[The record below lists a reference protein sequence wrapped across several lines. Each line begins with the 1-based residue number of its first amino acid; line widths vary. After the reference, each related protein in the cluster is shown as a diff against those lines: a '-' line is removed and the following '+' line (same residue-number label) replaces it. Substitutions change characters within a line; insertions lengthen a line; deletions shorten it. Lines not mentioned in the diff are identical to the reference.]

1 MTNSQKAPEQ
11 ETEPREAPAA
21 PADEAE
27 PVREAGPRPGRPT
40 LWVLGLTALAAL
52 GGVLYSLYRLTGM
65 ADGLDQTGVMILA
78 LSLFS
83 PIIVAAYAGAV
94 AGLVAPRLV
103 KGPRKAVAAL
113 GFTVTGLATATA
125 AYLLFQV
132 DGAIALTLGL
142 ILLGSALAGGLIAL
156 PRHPLPVAAGL
167 WATLLLLVF
176 MFARGLLE
184 SSIELSND
192 PLEEYGILGRYAPF
206 LMGLVC
212 GLCAFLYLWK
222 RKGRTK
228 MLGYLLAGA
237 LPGGIWLACTVVA
250 QIGVEVLIGVGVDE
264 LSFLDE
270 GYLALAFQ
278 TQYNGSM
285 TAMFVG
291 AFCSV
296 LAYGLLLPKPPKAKA
311 AKSS

>member
-1 MTNSQKAPEQ
+1 VTNSQ
-11 ETEPREAPAA
+11 ETEPRETQAAETEPA
-21 PADEAE
+21 
-27 PVREAGPRPGRPT
+27 RETPAGPRPGRPT
-40 LWVLGLTALAAL
+40 LWALGLTAAAAL

-65 ADGLDQTGVMILA
+65 ADGLDQTGVMILT

-83 PIIVAAYAGAV
+83 PVIVAAYAGA
-94 AGLVAPRLV
+94 AFGLVTPRLV
-103 KGPRKAVAAL
+103 KGPQKATAAL
-113 GFTVTGLATATA
+113 GFTVVGLAAATV

-132 DGAIALTLGL
+132 DGAIALALGL
-142 ILLGSALAGGLIAL
+142 ILLGSAVVGGLIAL
-156 PRHPLPVAAGL
+156 PRHPLPIAAGL

-176 MFARGLLE
+176 MFARGALE

-212 GLCAFLYLWK
+212 GLCAFLYLRG
-222 RKGRTK
+222 RKGGAK
-228 MLGYLLAGA
+228 MLGYLFAGA
-237 LPGGIWLACTVVA
+237 IPGGLWLASTIAA
-250 QIGVEVLIGVGVDE
+250 QVGVEVLIGVGVDE

-285 TAMFVG
+285 TAMFAG
-291 AFCSV
+291 ALCAV
-296 LAYGLLLPKPPKAKA
+296 LAYGLLMPKAPKA
-311 AKSS
+311 PKAR

>member
-1 MTNSQKAPEQ
+1 VTNSQEAPPQ
-11 ETEPREAPAA
+11 ETEPEARAAGADAPAETG
-21 PADEAE
+21 PA
-27 PVREAGPRPGRPT
+27 RPGRPT
-40 LWVLGLTALAAL
+40 LWALGLTAVAAL
-52 GGVLYSLYRLTGM
+52 GWVLYSLYHVTGM

-94 AGLVAPRLV
+94 SGLVAPRLV
-103 KGPRKAVAAL
+103 KGPHQAAAAL
-113 GFTVTGLATATA
+113 GFVVIGLVAGATA
-125 AYLLFQV
+125 YLFFQV
-132 DGAIALTLGL
+132 DGSIALALGL
-142 ILLGSALAGGLIAL
+142 IVLGSAAVGGLVSL
-156 PRHPLPVAAGL
+156 PRHPLPIAAGL

-176 MFARGLLE
+176 MYARGVLN

-192 PLEEYGILGRYAPF
+192 PLEQYGILGRYAPF
-206 LMGLVC
+206 LMGLAS
-212 GLCAFLYLWK
+212 GLCAFLYLRR
-222 RKGRTK
+222 RKGGTK

-237 LPGGIWLACTVVA
+237 IPGGIWLGSTVAA
-250 QIGVEVLIGVGVDE
+250 QIGVEVLVGVGVDE

-285 TAMFVG
+285 TAMFAG

-296 LAYGLLLPKPPKAKA
+296 LAYGLLLPK
-311 AKSS
+311 AKSAKRS